1 MGGLFDA
8 WSSPYVFPHEDAF
21 ALVVGAL
28 IIGLLLFRFGLARR
42 RDHRADRNG

>member
-1 MGGLFDA
+1 MFDA
-8 WSSPYVFPHEDAF
+8 WSMPYVLPHEDTF

-42 RDHRADRNG
+42 REGRADRDG